1 MRRIILKFRNILRQ
15 KRKNKDIDDVKTRWT
30 DKEILEVYEHETS
43 HLHIKIRYLEK
54 KIEDLL
60 MEMKE
65 FQELEEGGLII

>member
-1 MRRIILKFRNILRQ
+1 MRQ